1 MPRSE
6 KLLDEALTDRARRV
20 VGIVSWQGTLERRET
35 WHARAW
41 CVRSCVDISDQQ
53 AASCRIIVAP
63 LLPPPLLLL
72 LLLSLFDGARG
83 PPTRRALSTASC
95 SRLNA
100 AAVARVLCLYSTSS
114 RPARRPRTVF
124 LLPACQ
130 SAHSVISQAVI
141 CADRSQESV

>member
-6 KLLDEALTDRARRV
+6 KLLDEALTDRERRV
-20 VGIVSWQGTLERRET
+20 VEIVSWRGTVAGRET

-41 CVRSCVDISDQQ
+41 CVRSCVDISHQQ

-63 LLPPPLLLL
+63 LLLLLL
-72 LLLSLFDGARG
+72 LLLSLLHGARG

-100 AAVARVLCLYSTSS
+100 AAAARVLCLYSTSS

>member
-6 KLLDEALTDRARRV
+6 KLLDEALTGRTRRV

-63 LLPPPLLLL
+63 LLLL
-72 LLLSLFDGARG
+72 LLLSLFHGARG

-100 AAVARVLCLYSTSS
+100 AATRVLCLYSTSS
-114 RPARRPRTVF
+114 RPARRPRAVF

>member
-20 VGIVSWQGTLERRET
+20 VGIVSWRGTVAGRET

-41 CVRSCVDISDQQ
+41 CVRSCVDISHQQ

-63 LLPPPLLLL
+63 PPLLL
-72 LLLSLFDGARG
+72 LLLSLFHGARG

-100 AAVARVLCLYSTSS
+100 AATRVLCLYSTSS

-124 LLPACQ
+124 LLPAYQ

>member
-63 LLPPPLLLL
+63 LLLLLLLL
-72 LLLSLFDGARG
+72 LLLSLFHGARC

-100 AAVARVLCLYSTSS
+100 AAATRVLCLYSTSS